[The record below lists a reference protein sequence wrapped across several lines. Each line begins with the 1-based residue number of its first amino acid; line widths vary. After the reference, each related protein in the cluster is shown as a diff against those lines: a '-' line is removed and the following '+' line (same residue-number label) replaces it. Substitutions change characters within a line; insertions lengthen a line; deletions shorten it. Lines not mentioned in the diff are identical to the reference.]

1 MTAGEKSIRPPPGS
15 RAGEQVRLPL
25 RSPFS
30 MGVVACVGF
39 EWPARCW
46 RSRWPGALVLAA
58 CGGDDDDDASSS
70 GSETSTTVAP
80 EDLRA
85 SDADVAAGLAEIKA
99 TSAQIATT
107 VEADAEQA
115 GKLNDTIEP
124 AWQPIEGTIK
134 ANDPDAY
141 ITFEDNFAAL
151 GDAVD
156 SGDADS
162 GATGSRHDRD
172 GRRRVRGAVPGV
184 IRGVRRCRARRAR
197 GRCWCSACGRRRRP
211 PRRPRGHAEPV
222 GVA

>member
-1 MTAGEKSIRPPPGS
+1 MRWVRVAGP
-15 RAGEQVRLPL
+15 
-25 RSPFS
+25 
-30 MGVVACVGF
+30 
-39 EWPARCW
+39 
-46 RSRWPGALVLAA
+46 VLAITLAGSAVLTA

-134 ANDPDAY
+134 ANDPDTY

-151 GDAVD
+151 GDAID
-156 SGDADS
+156 SGDATQAQQAADAI
-162 GATGSRHDRD
+162 ATAAD
-172 GRRRVRGAVPGV
+172 AYLEQYPG
-184 IRGVRRCRARRAR
+184 
-197 GRCWCSACGRRRRP
+197 
-211 PRRPRGHAEPV
+211 
-222 GVA
+222 